1 MEILQAQGFSNPF
14 MQYEYIRNLGDGK
27 SSQVCLFQHKST
39 LEKFAIKMM
48 PYENRFSKIEKARIK
63 REIGLKIK
71 CKNCPNV
78 VRFKEEFFYENTH
91 FIVMEYMAGGD
102 LQ

>member
-1 MEILQAQGFSNPF
+1 
-14 MQYEYIRNLGDGK
+14 
-27 SSQVCLFQHKST
+27 
-39 LEKFAIKMM
+39 M
-48 PYENRFSKIEKARIK
+48 PYENSFSNIEKLRIK

-78 VRFKEEFFYENTH
+78 VRFKEEFVYENSH

-102 LQ
+102 LQQFMDTRDFEPLSVKMAKRITF